1 MKKAG
6 TGTARGIKEDTLIV
20 TIDIGLEMNRGYCT
34 TTDERDIKP
43 FRFDNTRAVGG
54 GQEEPK
60 MALVASLALERG
72 HSYPLPPFILMG
84 GFIPSC

>member
-1 MKKAG
+1 MVMWHAG
-6 TGTARGIKEDTLIV
+6 VSGFPIKRLCHNSLFCHFD
-20 TIDIGLEMNRGYCT
+20 
-34 TTDERDIKP
+34 P
-43 FRFDNTRAVGG
+43 FLSFRVGG

-60 MALVASLALERG
+60 MALVAPLALERG